1 MEVEEE
7 DENKEPQLNGGDPAP
22 ADSHHPPLQ
31 SMQSGGT
38 PDTERC
44 CKEAAGRLCLASEH
58 FREEAGSRGTS
69 PRPREGDGSSREV
82 SYRHPT
88 DKQQPLSAID
98 QKLLREP
105 REGHRH
111 RRYHSGYKSRYS
123 RDISITQMAVAEDDN
138 ISALQQ
144 VINMVLVNIVALKAS
159 MLRLSKTLFYTILI

>member
-7 DENKEPQLNGGDPAP
+7 DENKEPQVNGGDPGA
-22 ADSHHPPLQ
+22 ADGQHAPPLQ
-31 SMQSGGT
+31 QSGGT
-38 PDTERC
+38 PDTEHC
-44 CKEAAGRLCLASEH
+44 CREVAGRLCIASDHH

-69 PRPREGDGSSREV
+69 PRPREGDGGSSREV

-123 RDISITQMAVAEDDN
+123 RDISITQMALAEDDN

-144 VINMVLVNIVALKAS
+144 VCVPVSSSPKCIIPEMFIS
-159 MLRLSKTLFYTILI
+159 HKTR

>member
-7 DENKEPQLNGGDPAP
+7 EENKEPQVNGGDAPP
-22 ADSHHPPLQ
+22 ADSQHPPLQ
-31 SMQSGGT
+31 AMQSGGT

-44 CKEAAGRLCLASEH
+44 CREAVARLCIASEH

-82 SYRHPT
+82 SYRHPG
-88 DKQQPLSAID
+88 DKQQPLSAVD
-98 QKLLREP
+98 PKL

-111 RRYHSGYKSRYS
+111 RRYHAGYKSRYS
-123 RDISITQMAVAEDDN
+123 RDISITQMALAEDDN

-144 VINMVLVNIVALKAS
+144 V
-159 MLRLSKTLFYTILI
+159 